1 MLFRKNHSVVGQK
14 AARARVC
21 LWMICSTSLLTL
33 SPAHHTDR
41 AFAQAR
47 GEPKIATDP
56 VISLTAN
63 VETAFP
69 VRIES
74 ATELPKRATLLIKG
88 IPGELT
94 LTEGRVFDSGL
105 WFVPAA
111 DLPKL
116 KIQASSQAA
125 GLRLSLAMTLVSLDG
140 TVLAESRTI
149 LEVLP
154 AAGSEAGQVPL
165 AVQASAETQRTSSVI
180 APAPDETAVP
190 PQGSAGKAIPSPPE
204 LLKSPQPLTISPA
217 EEEQRLKS
225 GQEAWDLDDVA
236 GARLI
241 FGYLANRGSAAG
253 AWRLAQTYDPH
264 ILGRTTVGARFKPD
278 EAVAARWYAKAA
290 AMGHEEARKKIAGNR

>member
-1 MLFRKNHSVVGQK
+1 MLFPKNHSVVRQK
-14 AARARVC
+14 AARAHVC
-21 LWMICSTSLLTL
+21 LWAICFTSLLTL
-33 SPAHHTDR
+33 SPAHIDS

-47 GEPKIATDP
+47 GEPKIATEP

-69 VRIES
+69 VHIES

-116 KIQASSQAA
+116 KIQANSQAA

-149 LEVLP
+149 LEVRP
-154 AAGSEAGQVPL
+154 ASGSETGVPL

-190 PQGSAGKAIPSPPE
+190 PQGLAGKAIPNSPE